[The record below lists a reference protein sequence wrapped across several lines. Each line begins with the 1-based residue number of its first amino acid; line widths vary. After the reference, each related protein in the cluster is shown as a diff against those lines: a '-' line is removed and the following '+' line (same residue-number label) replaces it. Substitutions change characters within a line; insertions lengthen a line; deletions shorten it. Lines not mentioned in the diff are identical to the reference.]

1 MRTNFNPAQLEDP
14 QLAAAEK
21 QLRACVHC
29 GICTATCPTY
39 VLLGDELD
47 GPRGRIQLIQH
58 MLETDATP
66 SAKVVTHIDRCLS
79 CLACVS
85 ACPSGVNYPRLI
97 DKARDHIE
105 RKATRPWPRRLLREM
120 LGKVLPRRDL
130 LRPLLALGRI
140 GASFVLAP
148 AQRTARPRTRRR
160 ALAGAGAHVSHPAHL
175 APERQTDRPRRAC
188 IWAACKKS
196 SPRASPAPPS
206 ASSSATATKSSTV
219 EGTGCC
225 GALNHHLGQT
235 AEAHRHA
242 DRARRRHRAPR
253 RRRAV
258 RRHRHDSVGLRQRH
272 PRHRLPPQRRTRRRR
287 RHRARATSPTSCA
300 TCRCK
305 TGGRAHRSVRVAY
318 HAACSLTHGMK
329 QAAAAPQILRAL
341 GFDVVEPRDT
351 LCCGSAGVYNV
362 LEPDIA
368 DRLQERKA
376 ATLME
381 TTPKFIATGNIGCLT
396 QIASAVNV
404 PVVHPIEL
412 IDWATGGSRP

>member
-140 GASFVLAP
+140 GASFVWLLPTALRAP
-148 AQRTARPRTRRR
+148 ARVAARLP
-160 ALAGAGAHVSHPAHL
+160 
-175 APERQTDRPRRAC
+175 APERSAPISRVSRPNGKPIGR
-188 IWAACKKS
+188 
-196 SPRASPAPPS
+196 
-206 ASSSATATKSSTV
+206 V
-219 EGTGCC
+219 
-225 GALNHHLGQT
+225 ALHLG
-235 AEAHRHA
+235 
-242 DRARRRHRAPR
+242 
-253 RRRAV
+253 
-258 RRHRHDSVGLRQRH
+258 
-272 PRHRLPPQRRTRRRR
+272 
-287 RHRARATSPTSCA
+287 
-300 TCRCK
+300 
-305 TGGRAHRSVRVAY
+305 
-318 HAACSLTHGMK
+318 
-329 QAAAAPQILRAL
+329 
-341 GFDVVEPRDT
+341 
-351 LCCGSAGVYNV
+351 
-362 LEPDIA
+362 
-368 DRLQERKA
+368 
-376 ATLME
+376 
-381 TTPKFIATGNIGCLT
+381 
-396 QIASAVNV
+396 
-404 PVVHPIEL
+404 
-412 IDWATGGSRP
+412 